1 MAGPSKPFA
10 SGINHPV
17 KKGVKKKRSNAG
29 VAQASNAVST
39 VLQRAGFTREMM
51 ETKIAD
57 ILLKTAKETNTFLAA
72 EDTCNYDL
80 IVCSIVQ
87 AAQRN
92 ADTHRLDNLLEKIFG
107 KTVHISGGLKIE
119 STNANMNIP
128 MDNID
133 QDMVTRALERALKNS
148 V

>member
-1 MAGPSKPFA
+1 MGNSPTNGFKSGKNHHSKKP
-10 SGINHPV
+10 G
-17 KKGVKKKRSNAG
+17 KKKSNAG

-57 ILLKTAKETNTFLAA
+57 ILLKTAKETNLFLAA

-87 AAQRN
+87 SAQRN

-119 STNANMNIP
+119 NITP
-128 MDNID
+128 GIPLDNID
-133 QDMVTRALERALKNS
+133 QDMITRAMERALKNS